1 MVFTKG
7 TAINKERRVFVKKYY
22 RAFILIAILL
32 TTSLSTVSAYES
44 KYSYDE
50 NGNITQISHDDM
62 DVIFHADKNGNITNR
77 SITKKE
83 DDRVSSNLVKNGD
96 FKYVNKSGAPIA
108 WEYVADNKAISN
120 YRILKYGTRNV
131 QQIKAS
137 NMPVGNSVGLKQ
149 TIAVTPQE
157 HAGMRSSIRIE
168 QLQNAHVVMALD
180 YVDEKGNIIER
191 MEKKSVLTSNVFVTI
206 SEQAGSVPKNAKNAI
221 IHLGIQATG
230 SNGSGSISVKGV
242 EVVYDSSAFFNRL
255 SNHDF
260 QGEGIQNGASTIADY
275 WERFDEQASSAFSMI
290 MDGGNKKQVVG
301 RNGRGG
307 KEVYVAQNIE
317 VVPSRGYQLR
327 GIFKKT
333 GGAVSHLR
341 ILFFHQNGTLAGTN
355 YTSSDS
361 LSDITLSVRGTIPR
375 GAAYAKIVAGAQFN
389 SAQDSGNVYIDD
401 IEFEYS
407 TEPQALSNSLFTL
420 FSNKSDIA
428 NGWEKR
434 GSHRYGIFHS
444 NEGRGQVITVPRGYW
459 GSDASVGIGQTVK
472 IGEGFFNSTFLLS
485 GEISCLKS
493 ENAKLEVQIRRYKS
507 PNLPWLPEPQNTIN
521 VTNTTNEDDGTKT
534 YELTPGRDERTVI
547 SLMVQDDN
555 VMNAQVLVR
564 LMPIHPNQPWEASI
578 VVHYLRFHPHYKTS
592 GPVEM
597 ILPQQTE

>member
-1 MVFTKG
+1 M
-7 TAINKERRVFVKKYY
+7 AKYY
-22 RAFILIAILL
+22 SALILIAILL
-32 TTSLSTVSAYES
+32 TTSLSNVSAYES

-50 NGNITQISHDDM
+50 NGNITQILHDDT
-62 DVIFHADKNGNITNR
+62 DVIFNADKNGNITGR
-77 SITKKE
+77 SIKV
-83 DDRVSSNLVKNGD
+83 RAGYNLVNNSN
-96 FKYVNKSGAPIA
+96 FKYVNNVGNALG
-108 WEYVADNKAISN
+108 WEYVANHKATSN
-120 YRILKYGTRNV
+120 YRILKNGTRNY

-137 NMPVGNSVGLKQ
+137 NMPVGSSVGMKQ
-149 TIAVTPQE
+149 TIAVTPYE
-157 HAGMRSSIRIE
+157 AAAMRSSLKIE
-168 QLQNAHVVMALD
+168 QLQNANVVMALD
-180 YVDEKGNIIER
+180 YVDGKGNIIKR
-191 MEKKSVLTSNVFVTI
+191 MEKKSTLTSDFFFTI

-221 IHLGIQATG
+221 IHLAIQSTG

-260 QGEGIQNGASTIADY
+260 QGEGIQNGADTIADY
-275 WERFDEQASSAFSMI
+275 WERVDEQASSTFSMI
-290 MDGGNKKQVVG
+290 MDEGNKKQVVG
-301 RNGRGG
+301 RNGSGS
-307 KEVYVAQNIE
+307 KEVFVAQNIE

-355 YTSSDS
+355 YTSSDN
-361 LSDITLSVRGTIPR
+361 LSDNTLSVRGTIPR
-375 GAAYAKIVAGAQFN
+375 GAAYAKIVAGAEFN
-389 SAQDSGNVYIDD
+389 SAQGSGNVYIDD

-428 NGWEKR
+428 NGWEKT

-444 NEGRGQVITVPRGYW
+444 DGGRGQVITVPRGYW
-459 GSDASVGIGQTVK
+459 GSDASVGIGQEVR
-472 IGEGFFNSTFLLS
+472 IGESFFETKFFLR

-493 ENAKLEVQIRRYKS
+493 ENAKLEVQIQRYYS
-507 PNLPWLPEPQNTIN
+507 SNNPWLPKLPWPPKRPWPPD
-521 VTNTTNEDDGTKT
+521 VTTNINLTNWGGDTET

-547 SLMVQDDN
+547 SLMVQGNKATD
-555 VMNAQVLVR
+555 VRVLVR
-564 LMPIHPNQPWEASI
+564 LVPINPNQPWEASI
-578 VVHYLRFHPHYKTS
+578 VVRNLRFNPHYNPS

-597 ILPQQTE
+597 LLPEQTQ